1 VAACGSIL
9 QAPLRLHFKHLKGIR
24 TRERW
29 INGTENQVIRRGQ
42 FLSIRVY
49 LHKTHRQYVDD
60 LESVT
65 VTGDTVGEC
74 LQDLI
79 RRYPRLAP
87 KLFDGSDKL
96 LTTVEVYLNM
106 QSTYPEELAKPTQ
119 NGDEIHITLLLAG
132 G

>member
-1 VAACGSIL
+1 M
-9 QAPLRLHFKHLKGIR
+9 
-24 TRERW
+24 
-29 INGTENQVIRRGQ
+29 
-42 FLSIRVY
+42 SIRVY

-87 KLFDGSDKL
+87 KLFDDSNKL
-96 LTTVEVYLNM
+96 HATVEVYLNM

>member
-1 VAACGSIL
+1 M
-9 QAPLRLHFKHLKGIR
+9 
-24 TRERW
+24 
-29 INGTENQVIRRGQ
+29 
-42 FLSIRVY
+42 SIRVY

-65 VTGDTVGEC
+65 VTGSTVGEC
-74 LQDLI
+74 LQDLT

-87 KLFDGSDKL
+87 KLFDDSNKL
-96 LTTVEVYLNM
+96 HKTVEVYLNM
-106 QSTYPEELAKPTQ
+106 QSTFPEELAKPTQ

>member
-1 VAACGSIL
+1 VG
-9 QAPLRLHFKHLKGIR
+9 G
-24 TRERW
+24 
-29 INGTENQVIRRGQ
+29 RGQ

-65 VTGDTVGEC
+65 VTGNTVGEC

-87 KLFDGSDKL
+87 KLFDGGNKL
-96 LTTVEVYLNM
+96 HATVEVYLNM

-119 NGDEIHITLLLAG
+119 NGDEIHITLMLAG